1 MHTKIAN
8 DEEQGLSENTNKQ
21 TKHKKRRVRLSG
33 LLQAIY
39 ICRPPR
45 RHVRRRRLIGV
56 NNAPIEDI
64 RVWPAVLRNTDK
76 YEWRG
81 KGGAQDTKFTALAIS
96 HVASGVVN
104 FCASVLG
111 ARLGV
116 VVGSAIKLV

>member
-21 TKHKKRRVRLSG
+21 TKHKKKTRVRLSG

-45 RHVRRRRLIGV
+45 RHVRHRRLIGV
-56 NNAPIEDI
+56 NSGPIEDI
-64 RVWPAVLRNTDK
+64 RVWPAVLRNADK

-81 KGGAQDTKFTALAIS
+81 QGGAQDTKLTAFAIS
-96 HVASGVVN
+96 HVASGLVN

-111 ARLGV
+111 A
-116 VVGSAIKLV
+116 VGSAIKLV